1 MEKKQNKT
9 HEGQKEKTPIIWQ
22 SGAGQKSQ
30 KVRKRKMMMMIIIII
45 IATSLTVTEH
55 TRRVM

>member
-9 HEGQKEKTPIIWQ
+9 PEGQKEKTPIIWQ

-30 KVRKRKMMMMIIIII
+30 KVRKRKMMIIIII
-45 IATSLTVTEH
+45 MTTSITVTEQ

>member
-9 HEGQKEKTPIIWQ
+9 PEGQKEKTPIIWQ

-30 KVRKRKMMMMIIIII
+30 KVRKRKIIIII
-45 IATSLTVTEH
+45 IMTTSITVTEQ

>member
-9 HEGQKEKTPIIWQ
+9 PEGQKERTPIIWQ

-30 KVRKRKMMMMIIIII
+30 KVRKRKIIIFII
-45 IATSLTVTEH
+45 IMTTSITVTEQ